1 MKSRI
6 PIQMHTYALH
16 FKSILYTKIS
26 RAEFLFKCIPLN
38 HMLKNQYNLYRK
50 LTRISGSEAC
60 YNTGGIALDRSK
72 DQFLMVNNK
81 NNSLYTI
88 LSGQ

>member
-16 FKSILYTKIS
+16 FKSILYTEFS

-60 YNTGGIALDRSK
+60 YSTGGIALDRSK
-72 DQFLMVNNK
+72 KSIFVLMRVAG
-81 NNSLYTI
+81 T
-88 LSGQ
+88 GM